1 MLREGAQD
9 GVPGMSQALSFYE
22 RRSFYEEFSWWF
34 VGERIGQGL
43 REYYEVPRELPPK
56 LLALVRKLAAVEDKH
71 RLRRP
76 VSILDAIE
84 GKYLYATRHQ
94 LNLGAQIQTTLIG
107 PCALKARHSGS
118 RGRL

>member
-84 GKYLYATRHQ
+84 GKYLLRYATSVEPRSADPNDTDWP
-94 LNLGAQIQTTLIG
+94 LCT
-107 PCALKARHSGS
+107 
-118 RGRL
+118 